1 MSEGAKRIRTGHEL
15 GGWTLRGV
23 IGRTWKRFWKDRIL
37 DQSATLSFYF
47 LLSLFPLLLFLFALL
62 GFLLQSGP
70 QLRETLHESLAAVV
84 PQSASGLIDRTL
96 GEIIQGAGAIGLSTA
111 LLFTWWSASQGM
123 LAIIDGLNIAYQV
136 KDSRPWLKKFAVAS
150 GLTMGSLAM
159 LAAALMMLLYG
170 GRLSD
175 IVIGYFGFRSFLAGL
190 WQALQWLLLL
200 AFALM
205 AFNLIYFF
213 APNVERRRWR
223 WLMPGTVAGVSLWL
237 AVSFGFKVYLIYFNS
252 FTVTYG
258 SIGAVIILLLWF
270 YLTGIAILV
279 GGEVNAAI
287 DEAVAEGR

>member
-1 MSEGAKRIRTGHEL
+1 MMSESAKRIRTSQEL

-70 QLRETLHESLAAVV
+70 LLRETLHESLAAVV

-96 GEIIQGAGAIGLSTA
+96 GEIIQGAGAFGLSTA

-123 LAIIDGLNIAYQV
+123 LAIIDGLNVAYEV
-136 KDSRPWLKKFAVAS
+136 EDSRPWLKKFVVAS
-150 GLTMGSLAM
+150 SLTMGSLAM
-159 LAAALMMLLYG
+159 LAAALIMLLYG
-170 GRLSD
+170 GRLST
-175 IVIGYFGFRSFLAGL
+175 IIIGHFGFRGFVAGL

-237 AVSFGFKVYLIYFNS
+237 AVSFGFKIYLIFFNR

-287 DEAVAEGR
+287 DEAGAK